1 MRPLAPL
8 LALLLVAFLAASSGC
23 STRQD
28 KILANKRLL
37 RGPGGLGTTTRLSLT
52 PDRDTYVGTG
62 RAFFSPTLLVGVDGP
77 LEAQSYFS
85 TSTWTLPPAT
95 IPQDSIV
102 SITVVVPIDSLSDAP
117 NVSSFIALSVNIGAF
132 DSSQVW
138 GTGPPNG
145 PAPGLTVAQS
155 DANID
160 SPLRFALPASYY
172 TDYLKGWGA
181 APATFPGFAVVS
193 ASANALVKLDAGGA
207 HVDIVYFNRPTATS
221 PSSTARTNLTRHF
234 SIRSPLSPAPTGS
247 ETALVLGGDFNTG
260 LLVRFPSFS
269 VPEGSTVNEATLRLR
284 LDPSFQP
291 FATGDTVRITVQRVD
306 STWTEAE
313 VSRDQLKLDTTTL
326 GVRSAIRVSAQD
338 SLVAIALPPS
348 IVRYWSAPGAVNEGV
363 LILIAQPYYTPP
375 ILARSRESILPIELR
390 ISYTG
395 PPPAKF

>member
-8 LALLLVAFLAASSGC
+8 LALLLVASLAATSGC
-23 STRQD
+23 STRED

-62 RAFFSPTLLVGVDGP
+62 RAFFSPTLLVGVEGS
-77 LEAQSYFS
+77 LEAQTYFS
-85 TSTWTLPPAT
+85 TSAWTLPPAT
-95 IPQDSIV
+95 LPQDSIV
-102 SITVVVPIDSLSDAP
+102 SITVVVPIDTLSDVP
-117 NVSSFIALSVNIGAF
+117 TMSSVLGLSINIGAF

-145 PAPGLTVAQS
+145 PAPGLTVAQWDVQTS
-155 DANID
+155 L
-160 SPLRFALPASYY
+160 PFKFALPVSYY
-172 TDYLKGWGA
+172 TDYVKGWAA
-181 APATFPGFAVVS
+181 APATFPGFAIIS
-193 ASANALVKLDAGGA
+193 ASANALLKLDAGGA
-207 HVDIVYFNRPTATS
+207 YVEIVYLNRPTANS
-221 PSSTARTNLTRHF
+221 LSSTARTNLTRHF

-247 ETALVLGGDFNTG
+247 ETALILGGNFNTG
-260 LLVRFPSFS
+260 LLVRFPPFS

-284 LDPSFQP
+284 LDPANQP

-326 GVRSAIRVSAQD
+326 GVRSAIRISDQD
-338 SLVAIALPPS
+338 SVVAIALPPS

-375 ILARSRESILPIELR
+375 ILVRSRESTLPIELR

>member
-234 SIRSPLSPAPTGS
+234 SIRSPLSPAPTG
-247 ETALVLGGDFNTG
+247 
-260 LLVRFPSFS
+260 
-269 VPEGSTVNEATLRLR
+269 NEATLRLR